1 LCLKGK
7 RERERAVI
15 IFKPFQV
22 ILLADILP
30 SFTMKLIAP
39 YIMNF
44 IPYWSVIETNNIPFH
59 IPRIPYHIIYY
70 SRIRILGTVGFSL
83 ASFLLVGLGNVT
95 GLIIFGVACASLSSG
110 FGEMT
115 FLSFT
120 ARYDKST
127 VSGWSS
133 GTGVS

>member
-1 LCLKGK
+1 
-7 RERERAVI
+7 
-15 IFKPFQV
+15 
-22 ILLADILP
+22 
-30 SFTMKLIAP
+30 M
-39 YIMNF
+39 
-44 IPYWSVIETNNIPFH
+44 
-59 IPRIPYHIIYY
+59 
-70 SRIRILGTVGFSL
+70 
-83 ASFLLVGLGNVT
+83 GLGSKT

-133 GTGVS
+133 GTGVSQVLRYLLYYYSVVFFEILSSCPCNIVLILYADNI

>member
-1 LCLKGK
+1 LVSDK
-7 RERERAVI
+7 
-15 IFKPFQV
+15 
-22 ILLADILP
+22 D
-30 SFTMKLIAP
+30 KLI
-39 YIMNF
+39 
-44 IPYWSVIETNNIPFH
+44 FH
-59 IPRIPYHIIYY
+59 FTFHEFHTTLSINY

-115 FLSFT
+115 FLSLT

-133 GTGVS
+133 GTGVSSWYQDFYCIYTVGFF